1 MDDASALITAA
12 LAGDAESLRR
22 WLLQV
27 QRPLRLTAAI
37 FLPTL
42 REVDAVILRLSTAMA
57 NTLTVVP
64 VAEPVR
70 WLHGRL
76 RELIIQ
82 RLEELEHNPGF
93 SGDPILRLL
102 VSSGRERLT
111 TVPVDAD
118 PVAALNGRLRWM
130 AKGATD
136 LLVVRF
142 TNGVPLT
149 QIALQRH
156 LSLDDLSLAVQTA
169 CRQLDWTGDASGG
182 ALEPADYRAIDG
194 LVCGSSSAVD
204 GLGALRGRLLDD
216 MGLAL
221 RAVRAARLHLIAAA
235 WHAPELTIELPTL
248 PRQPTPSVTTPNRR
262 PTNPQPASRLPKTPT
277 RSTPTRRQLVLDDG
291 VARAPSLEEYP
302 DRPPRSGLIPT
313 LIGGALVLGGVLL
326 LFLRGGTTGVNVDAP
341 EVVAPSTTQ
350 TQTQT
355 QTPPTQSQPPTPS
368 STTAPAAAQPVVASA
383 KTLFVPGIAT
393 KTVAAWSTRL
403 LVGGYTGPLL
413 RVRRSEDH
421 AEKDVGLTAAGS
433 LDTAALTSFTR
444 DGSAHVV
451 AWYDQSGNQHH
462 LQQKERDQQPRVI
475 VDGTLQTENSR
486 TVIVFDRSRFDHLS
500 TPAGI
505 PIGCL
510 YALVKVVPHGNSTQA
525 IMGSKSNF
533 SGEPDAY
540 YPIVDRSGK
549 GNCEWWVGQTM
560 DYTMLTV
567 PITRGRLLLWHSS
580 LGGSNRRLLT
590 LCLDGKEVATATAS
604 HETLEPVG
612 PTIVGGLYW
621 ADQPADPF
629 GGSLGE
635 LIVLPPDSSSEVRST
650 ITRDL
655 KGWWKTP

>member
-42 REVDAVILRLSTAMA
+42 REVDAVILRLSTATA
-57 NTLTVVP
+57 NTLTAVP
-64 VAEPVR
+64 VAEPLR
-70 WLHGRL
+70 WLRGRL
-76 RELIIQ
+76 RELIAQ
-82 RLEELEHNPGF
+82 RLEELERNPGF

-102 VSSGRERLT
+102 VSSGRERLV

-204 GLGALRGRLLDD
+204 GLGTLRGRLLDD

-235 WHAPELTIELPTL
+235 WHAPELAIELPTL
-248 PRQPTPSVTTPNRR
+248 PRQPTPSVTAPTRR
-262 PTNPQPASRLPKTPT
+262 PTNPQPASRMPRTPT

-302 DRPPRSGLIPT
+302 DRPSRSGLIPT
-313 LIGGALVLGGVLL
+313 LLGGALVLGGVLL
-326 LFLRGGTTGVNVDAP
+326 LFLRSTTGVNVAAP
-341 EVVAPSTTQ
+341 EVVAPSPTQ
-350 TQTQT
+350 TQTSPT
-355 QTPPTQSQPPTPS
+355 KSPPPAPS
-368 STTAPAAAQPVVASA
+368 STTAPAIAQPVVASA
-383 KTLFVPGIAT
+383 KTLFVPGIAP
-393 KTVAAWSTRL
+393 KPVAAWSTRL

-413 RVRRSEDH
+413 RIRRSGDH
-421 AEKDVGLTAAGS
+421 AEKDVGLTAAGA
-433 LDTAALTSFTR
+433 LDTAALTAFTR

-462 LQQKERDQQPRVI
+462 LQQKGRDQQPRI
-475 VDGTLQTENSR
+475 MVDGSLQTENSR
-486 TVIVFDRSRFDHLS
+486 TVMVFDRSRFDHLS

-510 YALVKVVPHGNSTQA
+510 YALVKVVPQGNGTQA
-525 IMGSKSNF
+525 IMGSKSNY
-533 SGEPDAY
+533 SGESDAY
-540 YPIVDRSGK
+540 YPIVDRGGK
-549 GNCEWWVGQTM
+549 GTCEWWVGQPK
-560 DYTMLTV
+560 DFTMLTV

-580 LGGSNRRLLT
+580 LGGSNRRQLT
-590 LCLDGKEVATATAS
+590 LRLDGKEVAKATVS
-604 HETLEPVG
+604 HETIVPDG

-621 ADQPADPF
+621 ADKPSDPF

-635 LIVLPPDSSSEVRST
+635 LIVLPPDSSKEVRST
-650 ITRDL
+650 ITTDL
-655 KGWWKTP
+655 KEWWKTP